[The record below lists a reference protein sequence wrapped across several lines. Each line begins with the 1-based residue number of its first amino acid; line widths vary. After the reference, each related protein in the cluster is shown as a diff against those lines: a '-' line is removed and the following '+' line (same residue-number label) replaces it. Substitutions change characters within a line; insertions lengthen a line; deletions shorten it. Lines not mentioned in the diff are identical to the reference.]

1 MATATQT
8 PAPTLTGFVRVDVS
22 LNWSDSSHWDGRWQK
37 VCPFCGRNT
46 NLRDDNG
53 DAAHK
58 TCIEA
63 DIEAKAMTYAQSLLA
78 DIEAKVQAYAQSL
91 LPVAAA
97 RPIRSRR
104 TVKAA

>member
-8 PAPTLTGFVRVDVS
+8 PAPTGFVRVQVS
-22 LNWSDSSHWDGRWQK
+22 LDWSSSGHWDGRWQK

-46 NLRDDNG
+46 NMRDDNG
-53 DAAHK
+53 EAAHK
-58 TCIEA
+58 SCIEA

-91 LPVAAA
+91 LPAASPA
-97 RPIRSRR
+97 RPSRSRR